1 VAEIYAPFSNMEIAA
16 AEALGFCHKGQGA
29 AMGKDGAFDL
39 DGELPINPS
48 GGVLCTNPISV
59 TALVRVAEAALQ
71 VMGRAGER
79 QVKRVKRAVATGMG
93 GSLQIH
99 TATIL
104 SDEPR

>member
-1 VAEIYAPFSNMEIAA
+1 
-16 AEALGFCHKGQGA
+16 
-29 AMGKDGAFDL
+29 MGKEGSFDM

-71 VMGRAGER
+71 VMHRAEER
-79 QVKRVKRAVATGMG
+79 QVKGVKRAVATGMG

-99 TATIL
+99 TTTVLA
-104 SDEPR
+104 DEPK